1 MTSHSLHL
9 AGWTGRMED
18 RMMIVAAAVLA
29 VLVLVAVPA
38 LAAEEVRIVGR
49 DFAFDAPAVL
59 GPGMTT
65 FVFENPGQVRHEMMI
80 VRLRDAV
87 TEQQIHEAHQGGVT
101 LRKQL
106 EQFGDGEVLGILL
119 ARPRQSSSGKLMVN
133 LERGRTYLIIC
144 QLEDPQGMPRHNVL
158 GMYRTFKVE

>member
-1 MTSHSLHL
+1 MTSYSLHL
-9 AGWTGRMED
+9 AGWTRRTED
-18 RMMIVAAAVLA
+18 RMMTVASAVLA
-29 VLVLVAVPA
+29 VLVLVAVPP
-38 LAAEEVRIVGR
+38 LAAEEVKIVGR

-65 FVFENPGQVRHEMMI
+65 FVFENPGQVRHEMI
-80 VRLRDAV
+80 IALLRNGV
-87 TEQQIHEAHQGGVT
+87 TEQQIHEAHQGGIT

-106 EQFGDGEVLGILL
+106 EQFGDGEILGILL

-144 QLEDPQGMPRHNVL
+144 QIEDPQGMPRHNVL
-158 GMYRTFKVE
+158 GMYRTFRVE